1 MDAITISETDEHQS
15 ASSNDKRLHLALL
28 VRIGMPILTKLA
40 SVIFGLERIPDL
52 LSFAFKR
59 ESYNSKF
66 NVTHISSLYY
76 IRKQKG
82 PLFIFVPNYPKSIG
96 IFLRDHSSKGSFA
109 CQ

>member
-66 NVTHISSLYY
+66 NVIHISSLDY

-82 PLFIFVPNYPKSIG
+82 PLFYFCTQLPKKY
-96 IFLRDHSSKGSFA
+96 IFLREHSLKL
-109 CQ
+109 

>member
-15 ASSNDKRLHLALL
+15 ASSNDNRLHLALL

-66 NVTHISSLYY
+66 NVTHISSLDY
-76 IRKQKG
+76 IRK
-82 PLFIFVPNYPKSIG
+82 
-96 IFLRDHSSKGSFA
+96 
-109 CQ
+109 

>member
-1 MDAITISETDEHQS
+1 MKKAFNSHVRGHGVSLDAITISETDEHQS

-59 ESYNSKF
+59 EF
-66 NVTHISSLYY
+66 
-76 IRKQKG
+76 
-82 PLFIFVPNYPKSIG
+82 
-96 IFLRDHSSKGSFA
+96 
-109 CQ
+109 

>member
-52 LSFAFKR
+52 R
-59 ESYNSKF
+59 
-66 NVTHISSLYY
+66 SSLSRERVI
-76 IRKQKG
+76 IRS
-82 PLFIFVPNYPKSIG
+82 LTSLIS
-96 IFLRDHSSKGSFA
+96 LH
-109 CQ
+109 